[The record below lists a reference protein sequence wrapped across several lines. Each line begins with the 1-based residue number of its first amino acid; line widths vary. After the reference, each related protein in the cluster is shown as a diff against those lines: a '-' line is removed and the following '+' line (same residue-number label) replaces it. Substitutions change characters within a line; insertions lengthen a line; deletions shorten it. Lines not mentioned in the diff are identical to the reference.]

1 MELGDDGILT
11 KEAIGMI
18 QTKWD
23 DTLWELE
30 VLLFQS
36 AKAQR
41 DAMIAAGYHKHE
53 PVAELDLATTLH
65 NWMAKQKFGT
75 EGHEEALLHAI
86 VCCDWVSQQR
96 FIKCLADIIHKADW
110 RKIPPEGEGL
120 AKMLNLAQRILEFA
134 FYGDYSNGNDAFGV
148 DEGRVRARE
157 ALDSFDA
164 ELKEVKRNYLL
175 AQEEK

>member
-1 MELGDDGILT
+1 MMELGDDGILT

-30 VLLFQS
+30 VLLFQA

-65 NWMAKQKFGT
+65 SWMAKQKFGT
-75 EGHEEALLHAI
+75 EGHERALLHAI

-96 FIKCLADIIHKADW
+96 FIKCLADIIHNAGW
-110 RKIPPEGEGL
+110 RKVPPEGEGPMCPFRYGSWI
-120 AKMLNLAQRILEFA
+120 KPWAQGMEDYRIW
-134 FYGDYSNGNDAFGV
+134 
-148 DEGRVRARE
+148 
-157 ALDSFDA
+157 
-164 ELKEVKRNYLL
+164 LL
-175 AQEEK
+175 MAQGEK